1 MPDYVKKFNLGG
13 QNIYIKDET
22 ARNDIADL
30 PHNLFAKAEKGKNI
44 VFIGDSWTVGSGADD
59 PDTEKFSTVLCDS
72 LGMNEINLGVSGAG
86 FARPTPFQDQADAA
100 VLLSAAD
107 RRNTNIIMIIGGMND
122 LRYTNDETFAQMTAA
137 VSGLITTLVPYFP
150 NAVICFGINTIPYE
164 TTATMIEW
172 MERIKQYITAR
183 THGPVILFDT
193 FTQMFTGNAG
203 LFAPGLV
210 NPTTYGHARIAG
222 YLRNALLGGIYANP
236 LRDTDEI
243 TWTRTG
249 YSTAGGGHIYSDGKF
264 VYVEQTGINMASET
278 GSHICGSVPSGLIPA
293 RNVYFPIF
301 HATDGLIGSGVINSS
316 GGVYINQTTAH
327 DSAYFG
333 LIMYLCAK

>member
-1 MPDYVKKFNLGG
+1 MPDYVKRFDLGG

-30 PHNLFAKAEKGKNI
+30 PHNLFSKAEKGKNI

-59 PDTEKFSTVLCDS
+59 PDTEKFSTVLCRS

-100 VLLSAAD
+100 VLLSASE

-122 LRYTNDETFAQMTAA
+122 LRYTNDETFAQMSAA
-137 VSGLITTLVPYFP
+137 VSGLISTLVPYFP
-150 NAVICFGINTIPYE
+150 NAVLCFGINTIPYE
-164 TTATMIEW
+164 TTATMLEW
-172 MERIKQYITAR
+172 MERIKQFITAR
-183 THGPVILFDT
+183 TTGPVILFDT
-193 FTQMFTGNAG
+193 FTQMFTGNAS
-203 LFAPGLV
+203 LFAAGLV

-222 YLRNALLGGIYANP
+222 YLKNALLGGIYANP

-264 VYVEQTGINMASET
+264 VYIEQTGINMASET

-301 HATDGLIGSGVINSS
+301 HTSDGLIGNGVINSS